1 MKPLSYI
8 AAIALSLF
16 AVISAQGQT
25 IKKYVGKFSV
35 PISNAILGID
45 MRSDMYW
52 DMYGTGYYH
61 YYEKDGKTYMRK
73 FSMR

>member
-25 IKKYVGKFSV
+25 IKKYVGQCKGPNITYPFRLIPKSAEGLPV
-35 PISNAILGID
+35 IGGS
-45 MRSDMYW
+45 
-52 DMYGTGYYH
+52 GYYH
-61 YYEKDGKTYMRK
+61 
-73 FSMR
+73 

>member
-25 IKKYVGKFSV
+25 IKKYVGKCSV
-35 PISNAILGID
+35 PVSNAI
-45 MRSDMYW
+45 SDN
-52 DMYGTGYYH
+52 MYGTGYYH
-61 YYEKDGKTYMRK
+61 YYEKDGKRVWYIAFFTI
-73 FSMR
+73 FF